1 VVAKDVVAMI
11 RTAIIAAAG
20 AALVAGLYSIGYRA
34 GSNAVGYE
42 WEKDKLART
51 QSLLAQEAAHRA
63 TERKWGDAL
72 AQIID
77 AERAAQEATR
87 HELESIIADRE
98 SGALRLR
105 SDLRGCRANLPADTQ
120 ATGSDH
126 GGNTG
131 GLSRERQGVALRI
144 FRDADDVYHRLT
156 MCREYVRAIQAAP

>member
-1 VVAKDVVAMI
+1 MI
-11 RTAIIAAAG
+11 PRLAIIAAG
-20 AALVAGLYSIGYRA
+20 AALVAGLYLIGYKA
-34 GSNAVGYE
+34 GSNSVQVKWEAAKVAHAEAV
-42 WEKDKLART
+42 A
-51 QSLLAQEAAHRA
+51 AQEAAHRA

-77 AERAAQEATR
+77 AERASQEASR
-87 HELESIIADRE
+87 NELESIIADRE

-120 ATGSDH
+120 TTGSDH

-131 GLSRERQGVALRI
+131 GLSEARQGVALRI

-156 MCREYVRAIQAAP
+156 MCREYVRAIQASP